1 MPSSSR
7 PVRRWPRYLA
17 IIIGGLLLVAV
28 AGPRTRVV
36 LPDIAAVVDE
46 VPTDLH
52 ALPTWLAQRERA
64 AGVTDS
70 LVAARVRFAGDT
82 ARTAYSVIYLHG
94 FSGTHLES
102 APLSEGVAAALGAN
116 LYEAR
121 LRGHGLPGDSLA
133 TASAGDWIADAVRA
147 LAIGARLGDSVVVIG
162 LSTGGTLATWLA
174 AQGERID
181 FPPHSVVLISPN
193 FGARDP
199 LTRYLLWP
207 WANRLLPR
215 LMPEIVLEDEPP
227 AHEEIARVGT
237 GRFPSAAVFPMQ
249 ALVTHVLTL
258 PLEDYHAPTL
268 AVYNR
273 EDPVVDTD
281 AIVGWLDR
289 LAVRSVSVER
299 ELVTPVDGE
308 HPHVLAGRWLAPTQ
322 VVPLTQRIAGFVR
335 RQAP

>member
-7 PVRRWPRYLA
+7 PARRWPVFLG
-17 IIIGGLLLVAV
+17 IILGGLLLVAL

-36 LPDIAAVVDE
+36 VPDLAAAAGE

-52 ALPTWLAQRERA
+52 ALASWLAQREQA

-70 LVAARVRFAGDT
+70 FVAARVRFAGDT
-82 ARTAYSVIYLHG
+82 TRTAYSVVYLHG

-102 APLSEGVAAALGAN
+102 APLSEGVAEALGAN

-147 LAIGARLGDSVVVIG
+147 LAIGARLGDSVIVIG
-162 LSTGGTLATWLA
+162 LSTGGTLATWLE
-174 AQGERID
+174 AQGKAVAAL
-181 FPPHSVVLISPN
+181 HSVVLISPN

-199 LTRYLLWP
+199 LTKYLLWP

-215 LMPEIVLEDEPP
+215 LMPEIVLEDGPP
-227 AHEEIARVGT
+227 ANEEIARMGT

-249 ALVTHVLTL
+249 ALVTHVLAL
-258 PLEDYHAPTL
+258 PLEDYAAPTL
-268 AVYNR
+268 ALYNPG
-273 EDPVVDTD
+273 DPVVDID

-289 LAVRSVSVER
+289 LTGSGVGVER
-299 ELVTPVDGE
+299 ELVTPMDGE

-322 VVPLTQRIAGFVR
+322 VMPLTGRIVAFVR
-335 RQAP
+335 RSSP